1 VKLIMALWTDVKILK
16 ILEFG
21 ARRGRRNNNK
31 AAAVLSFSFSR
42 QIVDF
47 FYFTKIKCTS
57 KSVQNAFNYN
67 KSVSFDDLQCVS
79 VIVHRFPQN
88 EVPRVESCML

>member
-1 VKLIMALWTDVKILK
+1 MALWTDVKILK

-47 FYFTKIKCTS
+47 FLFYEDKM
-57 KSVQNAFNYN
+57 Y
-67 KSVSFDDLQCVS
+67 
-79 VIVHRFPQN
+79 
-88 EVPRVESCML
+88 